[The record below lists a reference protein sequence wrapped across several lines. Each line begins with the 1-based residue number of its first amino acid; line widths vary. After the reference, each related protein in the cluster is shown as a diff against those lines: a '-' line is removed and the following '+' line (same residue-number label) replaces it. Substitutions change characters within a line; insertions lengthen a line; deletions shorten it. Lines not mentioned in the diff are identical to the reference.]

1 MSQVLYAE
9 KSGYHVLKFVGD
21 VRLSLGPAISGF
33 LSRLR
38 ELEDCRGMVVDLSE
52 TEAIDSTALGL
63 IAKLGICTNFLWPN
77 SNLHSFYDKKLKFG
91 RRKFVQIDSFPLCL
105 TFNGMHLYPQA

>member
-9 KSGYHVLKFVGD
+9 KAGYHVLKFVGD

-63 IAKLGICTNFLWPN
+63 IAKLGICCRG
-77 SNLHSFYDKKLKFG
+77 NLCSYAEHRFAKRGHHAIAAEYGNAGS
-91 RRKFVQIDSFPLCL
+91 LCHHER
-105 TFNGMHLYPQA
+105 TAYS